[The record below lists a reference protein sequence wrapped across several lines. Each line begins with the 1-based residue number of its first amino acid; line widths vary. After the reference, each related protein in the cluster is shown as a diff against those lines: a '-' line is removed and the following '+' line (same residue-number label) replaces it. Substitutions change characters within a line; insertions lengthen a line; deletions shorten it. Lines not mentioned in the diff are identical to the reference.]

1 MKIKTVIVFLAL
13 CIPGVLL
20 GQTAK
25 VLKQSGIKKLNV
37 FVGIWQAKTTLNGGP
52 QNTSAIS
59 TCRWSANGNYLIA
72 DQMVLNGK
80 TKTNNLSI
88 YSYDPQQDNYK
99 LSIVGVPGMKPFAI
113 GVTYKGD
120 EFIYSS
126 TYTDNGKKV
135 YNRTLND
142 FISPSYYTFKVQSS
156 TDSLTWTTTMEGK
169 SIKIQNRLGSR
180 LK

>member
-1 MKIKTVIVFLAL
+1 
-13 CIPGVLL
+13 
-20 GQTAK
+20 
-25 VLKQSGIKKLNV
+25 
-37 FVGIWQAKTTLNGGP
+37 
-52 QNTSAIS
+52 
-59 TCRWSANGNYLIA
+59 
-72 DQMVLNGK
+72 MVLNGK
-80 TKTNNLSI
+80 IKTNNLSI